1 MEANKISIERELK
14 SKSANI
20 IWSLMST
27 PEGLAKWFADDVK
40 FSGDVFTFTWGND
53 WSHHEVRTAALL
65 EMKDRGYIRLR
76 WSEDEYRDTYLEM
89 RMDKSDITGDYIL
102 MITDFAPD
110 GDTDTLED
118 IWDANMDMLHRST
131 GL

>member
-1 MEANKISIERELK
+1 METKKISIERELR

-27 PEGLAKWFADDVK
+27 PEGLSKWLADEVVFDG
-40 FSGDVFTFTWGND
+40 SLFTFTWGNA
-53 WSHHEVRTAALL
+53 WSHHETRTAAVL
-65 EMKDRGYIRLR
+65 EKKNREYIRLR
-76 WSEDEYRDTYLEM
+76 WSEDEYRDTYIEL
-89 RMDKSDITGDYIL
+89 RMMKSDITGDYVL

-110 GDTDTLED
+110 GDIDTLED
-118 IWDANMDMLHRST
+118 IWDANMETLRRST